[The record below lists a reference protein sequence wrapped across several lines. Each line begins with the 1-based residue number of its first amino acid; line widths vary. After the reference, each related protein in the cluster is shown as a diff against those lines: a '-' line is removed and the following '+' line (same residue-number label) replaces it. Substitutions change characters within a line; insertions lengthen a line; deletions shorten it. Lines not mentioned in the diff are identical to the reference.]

1 MRQYHFFPD
10 LCRCL
15 EALVMLLASVTV
27 MADGPVQLNIHLVDG
42 TVESIQ
48 LYTRPQVT
56 FESDRVIFTSS
67 VATFSYDA
75 QQVLRF
81 TYSGGSL
88 SDKVASPDAGDL
100 FRQQGEQILFDVTIK
115 ASDVQLFSE
124 DGKRLPATI
133 QTANGRPSLSL
144 KHLPAGVYVLSV
156 NGRTSKVVKK

>member
-1 MRQYHFFPD
+1 MRHHPFFPG

-15 EALVMLLASVTV
+15 AALVMLLASATV
-27 MADGPVQLNIHLVDG
+27 MADGPVQLNIHLADG

-88 SDKVASPDAGDL
+88 PDKVASPDAGDL
-100 FRQQGEQILFDVTIK
+100 FRQQGEQILFDAKVK
-115 ASDVQLFSE
+115 ASDVQLFGE